1 MKRMLRSDWLPE
13 PARWAYL
20 AGSGFPAYV
29 SQEKVLFLAIT
40 KYLIDQ
46 ACLVKMAV
54 LASIFLAFS

>member
-20 AGSGFPAYV
+20 AGSGFPAKV

-46 ACLVKMAV
+46 ACLVKMVV